1 MRVFNALNIMKKLLI
16 GFVLVSCQPG
26 DHNRPT
32 DQVNDY
38 SYSDYQADLLEYQ
51 AAYDSQEIRTTGDEA
66 TGYTV
71 QGYLL
76 NDLVFDKW
84 SDQATDTTAMIQ
96 EADQAINQ
104 LIPNPNE
111 NH

>member
-1 MRVFNALNIMKKLLI
+1 MKKLI
-16 GFVLVSCQPG
+16 ICFALVSCQPG
-26 DHNRPT
+26 DYNKPT
-32 DQVNDY
+32 GQANDY
-38 SYSDYQADLLEYQ
+38 SYSDYQADLLAYRT
-51 AAYDSQEIRTTGDEA
+51 AYDSQEIKTTGDQA

-76 NDLVFDKW
+76 NDLVYHKW
-84 SDQATDTTAMIQ
+84 SDRATDTTAMIQ